1 VHTVRRVTAD
11 VNVQRNR
18 DRKVHESWL
27 ELLDEVRTVAGGE
40 AFRRNGNPD
49 SRYSRRINSLEKRA
63 KIAENNQHQAEV
75 SLLDSAAAAKS
86 FSSRCCVVWGHFYRR
101 RRELE
106 GACRDLESHG
116 ESSSTMS
123 TQPRWGGGGVRE
135 EETEQNT
142 SEFASGIA
150 PSAPSPGDLERS
162 TVTLIR
168 SWIYGFEM
176 GLLNK

>member
-1 VHTVRRVTAD
+1 MHTVRRVTAD

-86 FSSRCCVVWGHFYRR
+86 FSSRCCVVRGHFYRR

-123 TQPRWGGGGVRE
+123 TQPRRGGGLGKRKRSRIPLNSLLEMRRLRVCAIPRCPRALYS
-135 EETEQNT
+135 N
-142 SEFASGIA
+142 ADPIM
-150 PSAPSPGDLERS
+150 DLW
-162 TVTLIR
+162 L
-168 SWIYGFEM
+168 
-176 GLLNK
+176 